1 MHAPPETEPET
12 EQTSRDQIA
21 ALVGLACGGDRGALE
36 EIVERCSP
44 LVRSVAR
51 RYLDNAAEVDD
62 VTQEVWLSFT
72 EHIDRI
78 ETPASTPAWLVQVA
92 THAAWRTQRRN
103 GRQTPTADVGEWA
116 SPDDTEDVGIRRA
129 DYDRTRT
136 AVQAAL
142 DGLAP
147 GDRRLVELLVSN
159 DRPDYRRVAL
169 VSGRPIGSIGPTR
182 QRIFARLR
190 RQPAL
195 AACAGTGGD

>member
-1 MHAPPETEPET
+1 MHAPPVPEPA
-12 EQTSRDQIA
+12 QTSRDQIA
-21 ALVGLACGGDRGALE
+21 ALVGLASGGDRSALE
-36 EIVERCSP
+36 QIVERCSP
-44 LVRSVAR
+44 LVRSVVR
-51 RYLDNAAEVDD
+51 RYLANPAEVDD

-92 THAAWRTQRRN
+92 THAAWRAQRRTC
-103 GRQTPTADVGEWA
+103 RQTPTADVGEWA
-116 SPDDTEDVGIRRA
+116 SPDDTEDVGVRRA
-129 DYDRTRT
+129 DYERTRA

-159 DRPDYRRVAL
+159 DRPDYRRAAL

-182 QRIFARLR
+182 QRIFTRLR
-190 RQPAL
+190 REPAL
-195 AACAGTGGD
+195 VACAAN